1 MVILR
6 AYLNSPI
13 KPCYTVSGIKLCI
26 LLCHI
31 VSTET
36 AWVRFPKAGKLPHV
50 VGTVSQGWKASPRCG
65 HGFPRLESFPMAWAR
80 IPKAGKLPHGVGTD
94 SQVKKR
100 FLF

>member
-1 MVILR
+1 MPHRL
-6 AYLNSPI
+6 YGNSVG
-13 KPCYTVSGIKLCI
+13 TVSQSWKASPRCGHGFPKLESFPT
-26 LLCHI
+26 LW
-31 VSTET
+31 
-36 AWVRFPKAGKLPHV
+36 ARFPKAGKLPHV

-65 HGFPRLESFPMAWAR
+65 HGFPKLESFPTAWAR